1 MKKVIVLIVSIVALL
16 FLTFNLTYLNVY
28 LPHSY
33 PYRYCADKCQFEDQE
48 LGKGHDPLGRV
59 EVNFEIYKNETNSN
73 AILHRRFYRK
83 WWQFWNWIDFLT
95 HKRWS
100 YPYAETDEDT

>member
-1 MKKVIVLIVSIVALL
+1 MIRILAFIIVLL
-16 FLTFNLTYLNVY
+16 FLASNLTYLNVY

-33 PYRYCADKCQFEDQE
+33 PYRYCADQCRFEDRE

-59 EVNFEIYKNETNSN
+59 EVNFLDYRARTNN
-73 AILHRRFYRK
+73 YQAVLHRRFYRK
-83 WWQFWNWIDFLT
+83 WWQIWNWVDFLT

-100 YPYAETDEDT
+100 YPYAETDEES